1 MLFDRITGMFDLSD
15 IEADPDGDFD
25 DDFDDW
31 EDDLRVSYPED
42 FDLLYQK
49 D

>member
-1 MLFDRITGMFDLSD
+1 MLFDRITGMFNSSD
-15 IEADPDGDFD
+15 IEDDRDDDFD

-42 FDLLYQK
+42 FDPLYQR

>member
-1 MLFDRITGMFDLSD
+1 MLFDRIAGMFNSSD
-15 IEADPDGDFD
+15 IEDDLD

-42 FDLLYQK
+42 FDPLYQK

>member
-1 MLFDRITGMFDLSD
+1 MFDRITGMFNSSD
-15 IEADPDGDFD
+15 IEDDRD

-42 FDLLYQK
+42 FDPLYQR